1 MISFKFASL
10 MRNPMNTTLNF
21 DSRYCLRART
31 TAKEPGYANSNA
43 VFLFPE
49 VCNFIGFLS
58 YLFPSLIISRVFQR
72 GGQQQSIL
80 FPVSAGSDVRMSPLR
95 PNPYLSAGVEERRGK
110 YKFRGLLR
118 LFSRAI

>member
-1 MISFKFASL
+1 

-43 VFLFPE
+43 VFLF
-49 VCNFIGFLS
+49 VRGLKNFIGFLS

-72 GGQQQSIL
+72 GGQQQSNL

-118 LFSRAI
+118 LFSRTN

>member
-1 MISFKFASL
+1 MHDQ
-10 MRNPMNTTLNF
+10 MNTSLQF
-21 DSRYCLRART
+21 DSRYCLRAED
-31 TAKEPGYANSNA
+31 TAKKSGHANFDA

-49 VCNFIGFLS
+49 GCNLIGFLS

-72 GGQQQSIL
+72 GGKQQSNL

-95 PNPYLSAGVEERRGK
+95 PNPFLSAGVEERRGK

-118 LFSRAI
+118 LFSRTN